1 MVLCSWI
8 QNLQTSFSFAIRSN
22 SRLRRIRQAVEAL
35 ETRLLPA
42 SLMAPTVF
50 TMNGVGSTSDAA
62 STENVAAPSDSSV
75 TGHPSLTAN
84 AISRFGT
91 GSISFM
97 STIAVNQ
104 PPVVSGIETTLLPY
118 KANDPAFPPLPI
130 SSTVA
135 ITDPDSNNLNS
146 VTIQITSGYEN
157 DVNGHDVLAFVPQY
171 GITGAF
177 DAISGTLTLSGSA
190 YVGSY
195 REALRTV
202 TFSSSGS
209 NVSDATRTL
218 TIIATD
224 DGLPASAVSQP
235 VTRTVSVL
243 TTNLPPTL
251 QGVPMAPL
259 PYVQGTAALPVAQ
272 AATVIDPDSINLS
285 SATVQVS
292 GNYQQG
298 LDLLAAVTAGTGISQ
313 SFDAVSG
320 TLVLSGID
328 SLANYQMVLRTVT
341 YRTTS
346 IQGSTALRTLT
357 FVLDDGVA
365 KSSQVTRGVRVIPFN
380 FSPNVIGMES
390 TPLAYK
396 VNDPAFPPLPIS
408 STVNVTDPDS
418 NNLTQ
423 MTIQITS
430 GYQNDVN
437 GHDSLN
443 FESKYGITGT
453 FDAGSGTLTLS
464 GTSYVGYYREAL
476 RTVTFYSAGLNVSSA
491 NRTLTIIATDDGSP
505 NAGISQPVTRTVT
518 VLTTNVAP
526 SLTGIPASPLSYIQG
541 TAPIVV
547 ASSVSIIDPDSFNM
561 GGATI
566 QVAVNYQIGKDLL
579 QAITA
584 GTAITQRFDPSTGTL
599 NLTGTDSLL
608 NYQSVLRSVTF
619 STNSTTGSTLT
630 RTLTFIVSD
639 SVADSTKVARNVN
652 MIAFNNPPAVSGL
665 ENLPLAYK
673 ANDPSASI
681 SNTVA
686 ITDAD
691 SNNLTKLTV
700 QITSGYQNDSNGT
713 DVLAFSNKY
722 GISGSFDSITG
733 TLTLSGQAYVGY
745 YREALRSVTF
755 GSVGRNVSTAP
766 RILTIIATDDGSPNA
781 GVSQPVTR
789 TVSVTT

>member
-1 MVLCSWI
+1 
-8 QNLQTSFSFAIRSN
+8 
-22 SRLRRIRQAVEAL
+22 
-35 ETRLLPA
+35 
-42 SLMAPTVF
+42 MAPTVF

-84 AISRFGT
+84 AISRFGM

-157 DVNGHDVLAFVPQY
+157 DANGHDVLAFVPQY
-171 GITGAF
+171 GITGTF

-209 NVSDATRTL
+209 NVSNANRTL

-224 DGLPASAVSQP
+224 DGLPTFAVSQP
-235 VTRTVSVL
+235 VTRNVSVL
-243 TTNLPPTL
+243 TTNVPPAL

-380 FSPNVIGMES
+380 FSPNVIGIES

-396 VNDPAFPPLPIS
+396 ANDPAFPPLPIS

-547 ASSVSIIDPDSFNM
+547 ASSVSIIDPDSVNM
-561 GGATI
+561 GGAKI
-566 QVAVNYQIGKDLL
+566 QVAVNYQIGKEFL
-579 QAITA
+579 QAVTA
-584 GTAITQRFDPSTGTL
+584 GTAITQSFDPSTGTL

-619 STNSTTGSTLT
+619 GTNSTTGSTLT
-630 RTLTFIVSD
+630 RALTFIVSD
-639 SVADSTKVARNVN
+639 SVADSTKVARNVY

-673 ANDPSASI
+673 ANDPSEAI

-700 QITSGYQNDSNGT
+700 QITSGYQNDSSGT
-713 DVLAFSNKY
+713 DVLAFNNKY

-755 GSVGRNVSTAP
+755 GSFGRNVSTAP

-781 GVSQPVTR
+781 GISQPVTR